1 MYLVA
6 GNDGDRPSNHDK
18 LISPPGTAKNVI
30 TVGASESLRLL
41 PSGTITTDVPDN
53 TNQPFTLK
61 NINED
66 ANDIHKMANFS
77 SIGPVLHNRQKPDV
91 IAPGTWILSTR
102 STVCVE
108 DWLTQERGSHDK
120 AVGYGIPNGPIL
132 GHGDKMCPS
141 PTNFDPAFSKEYMY
155 LKWD

>member
-1 MYLVA
+1 MM
-6 GNDGDRPSNHDK
+6 K
-18 LISPPGTAKNVI
+18 
-30 TVGASESLRLL
+30 
-41 PSGTITTDVPDN
+41 TI
-53 TNQPFTLK
+53 Q
-61 NINED
+61 
-66 ANDIHKMANFS
+66 
-77 SIGPVLHNRQKPDV
+77 GPVLHDRQKPDV

-102 STVCVE
+102 SSVCVE

-141 PTNFDPAFSKEYMY
+141 PTNFDPAFSKDEHV

>member
-1 MYLVA
+1 MM
-6 GNDGDRPSNHDK
+6 K
-18 LISPPGTAKNVI
+18 
-30 TVGASESLRLL
+30 
-41 PSGTITTDVPDN
+41 TI
-53 TNQPFTLK
+53 Q
-61 NINED
+61 
-66 ANDIHKMANFS
+66 
-77 SIGPVLHNRQKPDV
+77 GPVLHDRQKPDV

-102 STVCVE
+102 SSVCVE

-155 LKWD
+155 SSGTSMATPITAGACALIREFLMSKGIKPSVALIKASLINGTDTLGHPPSLQGWGLIHEKARTG